1 LRINI
6 LLWFGDFQMFP
17 SAYWIE
23 EYPSQPSDWPIDGL
37 LCPYITILSGQ
48 PKVGKSTIS
57 LHMVMAMING
67 EKFLGRETN
76 LGNKK
81 VAWMGFDSGWV
92 NELRKNSEGKVNGS
106 LLLQNPLRSLRV
118 EDWQTLGENLTAD
131 SIGFFVID
139 HLYGLGGHLNL
150 NENQEASKIMT
161 CLQVLNSN
169 YHIPILLLGQATK
182 NQRGAGSMAHSN
194 LFKGNARVLLELAG
208 TRRDGKRSLTV
219 SGNEVASETLQVFLK
234 PTSLDLAEVSKDEG
248 KKQQRDYEANLLKGQ
263 KIWESAQPEDLSSQA
278 AAGRLAHKL
287 GMSTNAEAGRK
298 MVSRLVRALIFEL
311 DGPTLIQGRNYF
323 T

>member
-1 LRINI
+1 MIPN
-6 LLWFGDFQMFP
+6 
-17 SAYWIE
+17 AYWIE
-23 EYPSQPSDWPIDGL
+23 EYPSHQSDWPIDGL

-76 LGNKK
+76 LDKKK

-92 NELRKNSEGKVNGS
+92 NELQMNSLGKVNGS
-106 LLLQNPLRSLRV
+106 LLLQNPLRSLNV
-118 EDWQTLGENLTAD
+118 NDWQMLGASLTKQG
-131 SIGFFVID
+131 IGFLVLD

-161 CLQVLNSN
+161 CLQIMVSE
-169 YHIPILLLGQATK
+169 YQIPILLLAQATK

-219 SGNEVASETLQVFLK
+219 SGNEVASETLQVYLK
-234 PTSLDLAEVSKDEG
+234 PTILDLA
-248 KKQQRDYEANLLKGQ
+248 
-263 KIWESAQPEDLSSQA
+263 
-278 AAGRLAHKL
+278 
-287 GMSTNAEAGRK
+287 
-298 MVSRLVRALIFEL
+298 
-311 DGPTLIQGRNYF
+311 
-323 T
+323 

>member
-1 LRINI
+1 
-6 LLWFGDFQMFP
+6 MFP

-67 EKFLGRETN
+67 EKFLDRETN

-118 EDWQTLGENLTAD
+118 EDWQTLGENLTRED
-131 SIGFFVID
+131 IGFLVID

-161 CLQVLNSN
+161 CLQIVVSD
-169 YHIPILLLGQATK
+169 YQIPILLLAQATK
-182 NQRGAGSMAHSN
+182 NQRSAGSMAHSN

-219 SGNEVASETLQVFLK
+219 SGNEVASETLQVYVK
-234 PTSLDLAEVSKDEG
+234 PTSLDLAEATNNDA
-248 KKQQRDYEANLLKGQ
+248 KKQQRDYEGNLRRGQ
-263 KIWESAQPEDLSSQA
+263 QIWDSAKPEDLLTQT
-278 AAGRLAHKL
+278 AAGRLASKL
-287 GMSTNAEAGRK
+287 GLSDNPEAGRK
-298 MVSRLVRALIFEL
+298 MVSRLVKASIFEL
-311 DGPTLIQGRNYF
+311 DGSTLIQGRNYF

>member
-1 LRINI
+1 MSFRH
-6 LLWFGDFQMFP
+6 WFGDFQMFP

-23 EYPSQPSDWPIDGL
+23 EYPSQSSDWPIDGL

-67 EKFLGRETN
+67 EKFLDRETN

-118 EDWQTLGENLTAD
+118 EDWQTLGENLTRED
-131 SIGFFVID
+131 IGFLVID

-150 NENQEASKIMT
+150 NENQEANKIMT
-161 CLQVLNSN
+161 CLQIVVSD
-169 YHIPILLLGQATK
+169 YQIPILLLAQATK

-194 LFKGNARVLLELAG
+194 LFKGNARALLELAG

-219 SGNEVASETLQVFLK
+219 SGNEVASETLQVYVK
-234 PTSLDLAEVSKDEG
+234 PTSLDLAETTNNDA
-248 KKQQRDYEANLLKGQ
+248 KKQQRDYEGNLRRGQ
-263 KIWESAQPEDLSSQA
+263 QIWDSAKPEDLSTQT
-278 AAGRLAHKL
+278 AAGRLAYKL
-287 GMSTNAEAGRK
+287 GLSDNPEAGRK
-298 MVSRLVRALIFEL
+298 MVSRLVKASVFEL
-311 DGPTLIQGRNYF
+311 DGSALIQGRNYF

>member
-1 LRINI
+1 
-6 LLWFGDFQMFP
+6 MFP

-67 EKFLGRETN
+67 EKFLDRETN

-118 EDWQTLGENLTAD
+118 EDWQTLGENLTRED
-131 SIGFFVID
+131 IGFLVID

-150 NENQEASKIMT
+150 NENQEANKIMT
-161 CLQVLNSN
+161 CLQIVVSD
-169 YHIPILLLGQATK
+169 YQIPILLLAQATK

-194 LFKGNARVLLELAG
+194 LFKGNARALLELAG

-219 SGNEVASETLQVFLK
+219 SGNEVASETLQVYVK
-234 PTSLDLAEVSKDEG
+234 PTSLDLAEATDNDA
-248 KKQQRDYEANLLKGQ
+248 KKQQRDYEGNLRKGQ
-263 KIWESAQPEDLSSQA
+263 QIWDSAKPEDLSTQT
-278 AAGRLAHKL
+278 AAGRLAYKL
-287 GMSTNAEAGRK
+287 GLSDNPEAGRK
-298 MVSRLVRALIFEL
+298 MVSRLVKASIFEL
-311 DGPTLIQGRNYF
+311 DGSALIQGRNYF

>member
-1 LRINI
+1 
-6 LLWFGDFQMFP
+6 MFP

-67 EKFLGRETN
+67 EKFLDRETN

-118 EDWQTLGENLTAD
+118 EDWQTLGENLTRED
-131 SIGFFVID
+131 IGFLVID

-161 CLQVLNSN
+161 CLQIVVSD
-169 YHIPILLLGQATK
+169 YQIPILLLAQATK

-208 TRRDGKRSLTV
+208 TRRDGKRSLTI
-219 SGNEVASETLQVFLK
+219 SGNEVAGATLQVYLK
-234 PTSLDLAEVSKDEG
+234 PTSLDSVEASKDDGG
-248 KKQQRDYEANLLKGQ
+248 KQKRDYEANLRKG
-263 KIWESAQPEDLSSQA
+263 KRIWEAAQAEDLSTQT
-278 AAGRLAHKL
+278 AAGRLAHNL
-287 GMSTNAEAGRK
+287 GLSANAEAGRK
-298 MVSRLVRALIFEL
+298 LVSRLVRASIFEL